1 MAALKLRL
9 TLTASRRL
17 DDILGFIAQEN
28 PEAANKLS
36 ERIEQALER
45 ILSFP
50 NSGRRIPEAPE
61 RPERE
66 VVVPPCV
73 RIFYRI
79 EAKNLWVLLAM
90 RAEQEFHSDQL
101 EGESPSK

>member
-17 DDILGFIAQEN
+17 HEILGFIAQDN
-28 PEAANKLS
+28 PEAADKLS
-36 ERIEQALER
+36 AAIEAALER
-45 ILSFP
+45 VAVFP
-50 NSGRRIPEAPE
+50 ASGRRIPEAPE

-73 RIFYRI
+73 RIFYRVKDK
-79 EAKNLWVLLAM
+79 ALWVLFAI
-90 RAEQEFHSDQL
+90 RSEQEFHVEVLKD
-101 EGESPSK
+101 

>member
-1 MAALKLRL
+1 MAALRLHL

-28 PEAANKLS
+28 VEAADKLS
-36 ERIEQALER
+36 ERIERALER
-45 ILSFP
+45 VLSFP
-50 NSGRRIPEAPE
+50 NLGRRIPEVPE

-73 RIFYRI
+73 RIFYR
-79 EAKNLWVLLAM
+79 ADSKNLWVVFAM
-90 RAEQEFHSDQL
+90 RAEQEFHPEQL
-101 EGESPSK
+101 NEE